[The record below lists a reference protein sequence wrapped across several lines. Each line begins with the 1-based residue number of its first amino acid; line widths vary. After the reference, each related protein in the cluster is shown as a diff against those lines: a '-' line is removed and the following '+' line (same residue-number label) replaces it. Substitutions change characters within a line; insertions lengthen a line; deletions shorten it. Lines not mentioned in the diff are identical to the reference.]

1 LNTAHVAHHFA
12 RTDREAE
19 SARLVEAVR
28 VRTFELSCAVDRLG
42 DAGEG
47 EGDRDSGDLHLP
59 NAIGTRPCHNPGDL
73 QDRSALD
80 RLHTR
85 IVRCRRCPRLVAHRE
100 AAGSPP
106 PPRHAGERYW
116 ARPLPGFGDPRARV
130 LLVGL
135 APAAHGGNRTGRMFT
150 GDRSGDW
157 LFEALHH
164 AGFANQPTSTDAG
177 DGLKLRDAYI
187 TATIR
192 CAPPLNKPLPAEIE
206 RCEPYLLEELR
217 LLDRVRVVV
226 GLGRIGWQAY
236 LRTRRRL
243 GLPRPTASPRFGHGA
258 ATEFED
264 GLTLLASYHPSQQ
277 NTFTGKLTRP
287 MLRGVFHQARV
298 LLGS

>member
-1 LNTAHVAHHFA
+1 V
-12 RTDREAE
+12 
-19 SARLVEAVR
+19 
-28 VRTFELSCAVDRLG
+28 
-42 DAGEG
+42 
-47 EGDRDSGDLHLP
+47 
-59 NAIGTRPCHNPGDL
+59 

-80 RLHTR
+80 RLQAR
-85 IVRCRRCPRLVAHRE
+85 IIRCRRCPRLVAHRE
-100 AAGSPP
+100 AAGAPP
-106 PPRHAGERYW
+106 PPRYVGQRYW

-164 AGFANQPTSTDAG
+164 AGFASQPTSTGPD
-177 DGLKLRDAYI
+177 DGLRLRDAYV

-192 CAPPLNKPLPAEIE
+192 CAPPLNKPLPTEIAQ
-206 RCEPYLLEELR
+206 CEPYLLEELR

-236 LRTRRRL
+236 LRARRRL
-243 GLPRPTASPRFGHGA
+243 GLSSSKTTPRFGHGA

-264 GLTLLASYHPSQQ
+264 GLTLLACYHPSQQ

-287 MLRGVFHQARV
+287 MLRGVFHQARAR
-298 LLGS
+298 LDR